1 METFFSY
8 FFLRVKEDTRT
19 FVSHYYSKNIVGEN
33 SCLFIN
39 RFIAEQFWMQL
50 TFVESS
56 REKLQAVLPQISY
69 SEGKSS

>member
-1 METFFSY
+1 MPFYFHFNFGVNGDIFLV

-39 RFIAEQFWMQL
+39 RLIAE
-50 TFVESS
+50 
-56 REKLQAVLPQISY
+56 
-69 SEGKSS
+69 